1 VAYVGWAK
9 KIAWAHCYEIKW
21 AENIS
26 IKKLNG
32 LKTTKQVGFFS
43 WPAISLPITWAL
55 TWSCHVSAM
64 SAAYMA

>member
-32 LKTTKQVGFFS
+32 LKTTKKWVFF
-43 WPAISLPITWAL
+43 WHAISLPTTWAL
-55 TWSCHVSAM
+55 TCLILVL
-64 SAAYMA
+64 

>member
-32 LKTTKQVGFFS
+32 LKTTKQVGYFFF
-43 WPAISLPITWAL
+43 WPAISLPTTWAL
-55 TWSCHVSAM
+55 TCLILVL
-64 SAAYMA
+64 